1 MGHVMAI
8 SAATIDPSRVGGNLE
23 SAHVILAGLAPV
35 HKIGFALA
43 MGKLMMVRL
52 SDQNGIEYDQDK
64 SSGVE
69 NLRTAFNQVKVLRE
83 NGYGGHG
90 GDIGLDVKAMSTT
103 KNGDSY
109 RHPENGLN
117 IFRALE
123 KKAGRFD

>member
-1 MGHVMAI
+1 MV
-8 SAATIDPSRVGGNLE
+8 DLE
-23 SAHVILAGLAPV
+23 SGLDGPLSKFIRRSMADKTV
-35 HKIGFALA
+35 DVVDGLIRTTVE
-43 MGKLMMVRL
+43 KLMMVHL
-52 SDQNGIEYDQDK
+52 NDQNGIKYDQDK

-90 GDIGLDVKAMSTT
+90 GYIGLDVKAMRTA